1 MQNVVCIGLYYGFQ
15 AILLY
20 WVLCSMSV
28 HHGDEF
34 RLLEQPTQ
42 QLNEIFQRGSKKQ
55 EIVLVL
61 MLDSTIT
68 PIFLV
73 CMTIIN
79 SETQPKEALNLNYFG
94 LTRHWC
100 CCLYYTYSWPYII
113 SLYACINHVF
123 LQSKIALASIKWQ
136 KRTISRET
144 QQ

>member
-1 MQNVVCIGLYYGFQ
+1 
-15 AILLY
+15 
-20 WVLCSMSV
+20 MSV

-94 LTRHWC
+94 LTRH
-100 CCLYYTYSWPYII
+100 
-113 SLYACINHVF
+113 
-123 LQSKIALASIKWQ
+123 
-136 KRTISRET
+136 
-144 QQ
+144 